1 MRYVRATIHLPL
13 ILGADGTGNMV
24 WSIDASFAVHMDMKS
39 HTGYCLTLGTGSP
52 ISGSQSQKVTTR
64 SSTESELV
72 GVDDVIGYVEWASL
86 YSKWQFK
93 TYPVDHPLKEM
104 GSRNLVKQD
113 NTSTIKMVKGGVRV
127 CGPRTRS
134 IHIRY
139 FYATERVKDGT
150 ITITYCPTKEMVADY
165 LSKPLQGSLFRLH
178 RNTLMGLTP
187 ELATQYQIDYSA
199 EKIAR
204 AKLVGDHLSS

>member
-1 MRYVRATIHLPL
+1 M
-13 ILGADGTGNMV
+13 
-24 WSIDASFAVHMDMKS
+24 
-39 HTGYCLTLGTGSP
+39 
-52 ISGSQSQKVTTR
+52 
-64 SSTESELV
+64 
-72 GVDDVIGYVEWASL
+72 DDVIGYVEWASL
-86 YSKWQFK
+86 YNKWQFK

-104 GSRNLVKQD
+104 GTKNLVKED

-165 LSKPLQGSLFRLH
+165 LSKPLQGSLF
-178 RNTLMGLTP
+178 
-187 ELATQYQIDYSA
+187 
-199 EKIAR
+199 
-204 AKLVGDHLSS
+204 